1 MNSIYK
7 SIKYVG
13 SEDIFIPFDGKVK
26 SCLKIGR
33 KFQKGECLFEVESRK
48 LLASYCLSEDLGI
61 KPEKTLDY
69 VVRIEGE
76 YINKGEV
83 IAEKTVSAGML
94 SKRVISDYDGIVNL
108 SKAKLGYV
116 KIFSE
121 LGAKSCV
128 ANFNGVVKDIDFSKG
143 VFVETDVCEIP
154 LFFTNSFFEENIFG
168 YLQVLSN
175 AESIPSVKKMQK
187 TFEDKVVF
195 VGRFLYPELA
205 KELFKKGCKF
215 ILTSS
220 MNYDDMKDL
229 DVPVGVLTGFGN
241 IFFDVNKYDFLKE
254 FDGFQVSVSKG
265 NGLVQFPVGLDNSIS
280 KLFEQTY
287 YTNSIK
293 IGDVV
298 RSRDLESFGLIG
310 EVKSFEEDNIAK
322 VLIQDGTEFKIGA
335 ENLELYEEDYSFMRP
350 RIF

>member
-1 MNSIYK
+1 M
-7 SIKYVG
+7 
-13 SEDIFIPFDGKVK
+13 FIPFEGKLK

-33 KFQKGECLFEVESRK
+33 SFQKGECLFEVESRK
-48 LLASYCLSEDLGI
+48 LLASYCLSEDLEI
-61 KPEKTLDY
+61 KPEKTLDH

-76 YINKGEV
+76 YINKGDV

-94 SKRVISDYDGIVNL
+94 SKRVVSDYDGIVNL
-108 SKAKLGYV
+108 SKSKLGYV
-116 KIFSE
+116 NILSE

-128 ANFNGVVKDIDFSKG
+128 VNFSGVVKDIDFSKG
-143 VFVETDVCEIP
+143 IFVETDACEIP
-154 LFFTNSFFEENIFG
+154 LFFTNSFFEENVFG

-175 AESIPSVKKMQK
+175 AESVPSVKKMQK
-187 TFEDKVVF
+187 TFEDKVAF

-220 MNYDDMKDL
+220 MNYNDMKDL

-241 IFFDVNKYDFLKE
+241 IFFDVNKFDFFKE
-254 FDGFQVSVSKG
+254 LDGFQVSISKK
-265 NGLVQFPVGLDNSIS
+265 NNLVQFPVGLDSNIS

-293 IGDVV
+293 VGDIV

-310 EVKSFEEDNIAK
+310 EVQSFEEKDVVR
-322 VLIQDGTEFKIGA
+322 VLIQDGTKFTIGV
-335 ENLELYEEDYSFMRP
+335 ENLELYQEDYSFMRT

>member
-13 SEDIFIPFDGKVK
+13 SEKLFISFEGKIK
-26 SCLKIGR
+26 SCLKIER
-33 KFQKGECLFEVESRK
+33 SFQKGECLFEVESRK
-48 LLASYCLSEDLGI
+48 LLASYCVSEDLAV
-61 KPEKTLDY
+61 KPEKTLDH

-83 IAEKTVSAGML
+83 IAERTVSAGML
-94 SKRVISDYDGIVNL
+94 SKRVLSDYDGIVNL

-116 KIFSE
+116 NILSE

-154 LFFTNSFFEENIFG
+154 LFFSNSFFEENMFG

-175 AESIPSVKKMQK
+175 AESVPSVKKMQK
-187 TFEDKVVF
+187 SFEDKVVF

-220 MNYDDMKDL
+220 MNYNDMKDL

-241 IFFDVNKYDFLKE
+241 IFFDVNKFDLFKE
-254 FDGFQVSVSKG
+254 FDGLQVSVSKE
-265 NGLVQFPVGLDNSIS
+265 NGLVQFPVGLDSNIS

-293 IGDVV
+293 VGDIV
-298 RSRDLESFGLIG
+298 RSRDLDSFGLIG
-310 EVKSFEEDNIAK
+310 EVQSFEEQNIVR
-322 VLIQDGTEFKIGA
+322 VLIQDGVEFTIGV
-335 ENLELYEEDYSFMRP
+335 ENLELYEEDYSFMRT